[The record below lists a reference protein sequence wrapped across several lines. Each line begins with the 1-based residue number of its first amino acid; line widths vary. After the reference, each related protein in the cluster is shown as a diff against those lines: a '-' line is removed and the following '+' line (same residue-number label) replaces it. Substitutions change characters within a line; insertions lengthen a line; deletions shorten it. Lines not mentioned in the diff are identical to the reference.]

1 MFGIR
6 FMKALPN
13 TYLIQYKKGRI
24 VREGTGI
31 SFFYY
36 GPTTS
41 LIAVPMA
48 SIDVPFILNEVTADF
63 QDITIQGQI
72 AYRVKEPRTLAQIM
86 NFTLAQ
92 NAKDY
97 VSDDPKKIWQRVI
110 NQIQVLMR
118 AELQK
123 LTIRQALQSSDE
135 LVRKVRQNLV
145 DSEFVTQ
152 LGIEVMA
159 LSVLAVKPNPETARA
174 LEAKIREQMLLEAD
188 EAIYRRRNAAVEQE
202 RTIKE
207 NELST
212 EIAVENKKRQIREAQ
227 VDADRAI
234 QEKRQLILQDEMN
247 GKITLEE
254 KNKELVSLAVQNK
267 KQEADAQAY
276 RMTAVMQA
284 FKDVDP
290 KVMQTLANVGMQ
302 PAHLIASAFQ
312 SLAENAG
319 KIGNLNIAPELLQE
333 LLKAAPIK

>member
-1 MFGIR
+1 MLGIR

-13 TYLIQYKKGRI
+13 TYMLQYKKGKV
-24 VREGTGI
+24 VREGAGI

-36 GPTTS
+36 APTTS
-41 LIAVPMA
+41 LVAVPMA

-63 QDITIQGQI
+63 QDITIQGQV
-72 AYRVKEPRTLAQIM
+72 AYRVKEPKTLAQIL

-92 NAKDY
+92 NARDY

-110 NQIQVLMR
+110 NQTQVLMR

-123 LTIRQALQSSDE
+123 LTLRQALQSSDE
-135 LVRKVRQNLV
+135 LVQKVRQNLV
-145 DSEFVTQ
+145 NSEFVAQ

-174 LEAKIREQMLLEAD
+174 LEAKIRELLLLEAD
-188 EAIYRRRNAAVEQE
+188 EAIYRRRNASVEQE
-202 RTIKE
+202 RSIKE
-207 NELST
+207 NELNT
-212 EIAVENKKRQIREAQ
+212 EIAVESKKRQIRETQ
-227 VDADRAI
+227 IDADRAI
-234 QEKRQLILQDEMN
+234 QEKRQLILQDEMQ

-254 KNKELVSLAVQNK
+254 KNKELVALSVQNK

-276 RMTAVMQA
+276 KLTAVMQA

-290 KVMQTLANVGMQ
+290 KVMQSLTNVGMQ
-302 PAHLIASAFQ
+302 PAQLIAAAFQ

-319 KIGNLNIAPELLQE
+319 RIGNLNIAPELLQE
-333 LLKAAPIK
+333 LLKVAPKK

>member
-212 EIAVENKKRQIREAQ
+212 EGLRIC
-227 VDADRAI
+227 
-234 QEKRQLILQDEMN
+234 
-247 GKITLEE
+247 
-254 KNKELVSLAVQNK
+254 
-267 KQEADAQAY
+267 
-276 RMTAVMQA
+276 
-284 FKDVDP
+284 
-290 KVMQTLANVGMQ
+290 
-302 PAHLIASAFQ
+302 
-312 SLAENAG
+312 
-319 KIGNLNIAPELLQE
+319 
-333 LLKAAPIK
+333 AA